1 MRIALL
7 GAPGSGKGTQAKLLA
22 EKYRVP
28 HISTGDLLREAMNS
42 KKGLGSTNVENMESG
57 QLVDDEVVLK
67 LLEDRLRKKDTKR
80 GFIIDGYPRNIPQA
94 QSLDALLGLLGRNL
108 QVAVS
113 VNVDDDILIKRIVGR
128 LGCEDCG
135 AIFNRYF
142 SPSKVRNKCDLC
154 SGKLSSRP
162 DDTEKTVRVRI
173 GVYHESTA
181 PLITYYKV
189 QHKLRNIPAEGSI
202 EDIHEKICDIV
213 DIEIRPLEIK
223 TLETAADTADE
234 TESTVIAGGKINKV
248 VIQSEEAQKED
259 LAPSMDE
266 SRPSDLSVSPG
277 KVAKKTA
284 SKKKASKKKVAKKKA
299 VAKAPTKKTSA
310 KKTQTKKAQTK
321 KVQTKKAQTKKA
333 QSKKTQSKKSQAK
346 KASTKVGTKKKAKKK
361 SGSRKS

>member
-42 KKGLGSTNVENMESG
+42 KKGLGSVNVKNMESG

-108 QVAVS
+108 QVAVN

-128 LGCEDCG
+128 LGCENCG
-135 AIFNRYF
+135 AIFNRHF
-142 SPSKVRNKCDLC
+142 SPPKVRNKCDLC
-154 SGKLSSRP
+154 SGKLSSRS

-189 QHKLRNIPAEGSI
+189 QHKLRNIPAEGGI

-248 VIQSEEAQKED
+248 VTQSEEEGDKED
-259 LAPSMDE
+259 LTASDDE
-266 SRPSDLSVSPG
+266 GRSDSSVSPG
-277 KVAKKTA
+277 KAAERVTKKT
-284 SKKKASKKKVAKKKA
+284 ASKKKVAKKK
-299 VAKAPTKKTSA
+299 VTKAPTKKTS
-310 KKTQTKKAQTK
+310 T
-321 KVQTKKAQTKKA
+321 
-333 QSKKTQSKKSQAK
+333 KKTQSKKNQAK
-346 KASTKVGTKKKAKKK
+346 KAPTKVGAKKKAKKK
-361 SGSRKS
+361 SG